1 MTILNVTICAKVAI
15 YADNDKRLAYV
26 FNYFKML
33 QVAQDLAIILFV
45 SFIILVFNSHD
56 LNNEVHRKTSC
67 SKNKK
72 LLFHYLFW
80 SLNYCCIFWQ
90 HVYTDNLH
98 ECKRDLKISFEHFNS
113 SKGCSTWVF
122 NYQIRILIFSSLL
135 FKD

>member
-1 MTILNVTICAKVAI
+1 MTIVNVTIRARVAI
-15 YADNDKRLAYV
+15 FADNDKRLAYV

-33 QVAQDLAIILFV
+33 QVAKSLAIILFV

-56 LNNEVHRKTSC
+56 LSNEVNWKTRF
-67 SKNKK
+67 KYKK
-72 LLFHYLFW
+72 LLFHYLSW
-80 SLNYCCIFWQ
+80 SLNYWCIFWL

-98 ECKRDLKISFEHFNS
+98 ECKRDLKISFQHFKS